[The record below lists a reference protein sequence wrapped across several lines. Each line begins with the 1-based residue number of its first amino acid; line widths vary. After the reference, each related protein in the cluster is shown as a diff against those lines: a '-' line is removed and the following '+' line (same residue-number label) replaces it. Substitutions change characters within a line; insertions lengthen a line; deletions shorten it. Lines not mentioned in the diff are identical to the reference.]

1 MASAKLSIFHL
12 PRNGAERK
20 TAAAAAAAVAE
31 VINLIHSHNRTV
43 SRHVNSPAA
52 ESGVPSGAKSC
63 LAGERTRR
71 GAEDLRG
78 DTGH

>member
-12 PRNGAERK
+12 ARNGAERK
-20 TAAAAAAAVAE
+20 TAAAAAAVAE

-52 ESGVPSGAKSC
+52 ESGVPSGTKSC

>member
-12 PRNGAERK
+12 ARNGAERK
-20 TAAAAAAAVAE
+20 TAAAAAFAE

-43 SRHVNSPAA
+43 GQRVNSPVV
-52 ESGVPSGAKSC
+52 ESRALPRGMGKRC
-63 LAGERTRR
+63 